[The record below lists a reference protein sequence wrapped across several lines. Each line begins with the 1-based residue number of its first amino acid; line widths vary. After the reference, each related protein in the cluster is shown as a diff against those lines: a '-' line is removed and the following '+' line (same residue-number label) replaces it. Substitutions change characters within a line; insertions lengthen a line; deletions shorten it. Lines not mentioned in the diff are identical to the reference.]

1 MRFGR
6 KPKSE
11 EEARMVKGTIDTATV
26 KAQAM
31 VLVQD
36 LRSSLDRLED
46 VLDGM
51 PPEKVDGPLE

>member
-6 KPKSE
+6 KPKTDD
-11 EEARMVKGTIDTATV
+11 EARQVKGTIDTATV

-51 PPEKVDGPLE
+51 PPRKVDDHLE